1 MADRI
6 KTYEC
11 GTPLFGVLVALDTDE
26 YGTSDVSLPFFGVL
40 LSAEKTT
47 GGTPPAGGGGEGGL
61 FFCHG

>member
-11 GTPLFGVLVALDTDE
+11 GTPFFGVLIAFDTDE
-26 YGTSDVSLPFFGVL
+26 YGTSDVGLPLFGVL

-47 GGTPPAGGGGEGGL
+47 GGTPPVGGDEGGL

>member
-11 GTPLFGVLVALDTDE
+11 STPLFGVLVAFDTDE
-26 YGTSDVSLPFFGVL
+26 YGTSDVSLPLFGVL

-47 GGTPPAGGGGEGGL
+47 GGTPPVGGDEGGL